1 MTNRSGE
8 EKSDGSERGPWHG
21 DYTVLQGPVGGV
33 VGSPTWVFREC
44 HRSVGWDEAGAIVQV
59 VGSLSL
65 MV

>member
-1 MTNRSGE
+1 MVVNEG
-8 EKSDGSERGPWHG
+8 HG
-21 DYTVLQGPVGGV
+21 TVIISCFKVPLGAWWVG
-33 VGSPTWVFREC
+33 PTWAFREC